1 MKKENKRKTV
11 LSTQEAKLFCAL
23 MENPKK
29 IKSIRRAL
37 KHNQQLFS
45 VQK

>member
-29 IKSIRRAL
+29 NKIYSPSFKT
-37 KHNQQLFS
+37 
-45 VQK
+45 